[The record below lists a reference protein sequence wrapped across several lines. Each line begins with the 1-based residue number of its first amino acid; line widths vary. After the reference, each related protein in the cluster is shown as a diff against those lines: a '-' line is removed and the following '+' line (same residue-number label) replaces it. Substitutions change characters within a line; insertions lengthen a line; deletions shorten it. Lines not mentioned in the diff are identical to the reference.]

1 MVVDEAVHAAQY
13 VSQVDRKVIQLFAL
27 VGDAATGA
35 THALLAAD
43 RGAASTLIAR
53 EEEVDALYRGVEA
66 SVQDYI
72 ASQRC
77 PPELLRY
84 LIAVLRLLPELER
97 SGDLVEHIARR
108 STSTLASEMSA
119 RARGLIEQ
127 MGEVAATMWH
137 MAADAYGE
145 RSPEAA
151 IRLDELDDEMDGL
164 HGAFMEELANGA
176 MAIPLV
182 IELVLVGRFYER
194 LGDHAV
200 NIARRI
206 PPRVGDASVR
216 GGGGEQENVAPVRL
230 RRQGAGLRWRAERST

>member
-1 MVVDEAVHAAQY
+1 MADETVRSVQF

-35 THALLAAD
+35 THALLAGD
-43 RGAASTLIAR
+43 RGAASTLFAR

-66 SVQDYI
+66 SVQDFI
-72 ASQRC
+72 ASHGC
-77 PPELLRY
+77 PPDLLRY

-108 STSTLASEMSA
+108 STSTLAAEMSA

-145 RSPEAA
+145 RSPEVAT
-151 IRLDELDDEMDGL
+151 RLDQLDDAMDEL
-164 HGAFMEELANGA
+164 HGTFMEELASGA
-176 MAIPLV
+176 MALPLV

-206 PPRVGDASVR
+206 PPLVGDAPAAAS
-216 GGGGEQENVAPVRL
+216 EQQSRAPARS
-230 RRQGAGLRWRAERST
+230 RRPGAGLRWRAERST